1 MKHLIIKTK
10 EEQNLKKLLTFITML
25 FMTIC
30 MGIPAHAEETTPRRL
45 DVQLVQV
52 SLRDS
57 GNQVHQNNLYDGS
70 SFFLNLTWNSTET
83 VHTGDFFDIL
93 VPESIDM
100 SSDKLDRTFP
110 IIDSATGD
118 NIGEGTLHPNGTEG
132 GKISVVF
139 NEQANNRSNLSGNVY
154 LWVSFNKNHIELNK
168 KNVFTFTIKGNGIYN
183 GYQMS
188 AETTI
193 TRPSTDGEVIAKW
206 GQELPDEPNT
216 VKWIIRV
223 NKSGMDLHHVVL
235 SDSLVTDNGW
245 FLHPID
251 ISKERFKLQK
261 VTYTEN
267 AGISN
272 WGEVIDVTDKIQ
284 FAPDYKSWTLDLGDI
299 GTQGYMLFMKTAMTS
314 GTLQKNKIAI
324 SSDEVTKDVTAQY
337 KLADVGGDT
346 GVTTKGKLKIVKQ
359 DSETG
364 AGLAGAKFE
373 IKDLD
378 DNTTQTLVTGADGT
392 AVTPNVVFEANY
404 EVKEIEAPFG
414 YKLNNTVYT
423 IQTSVSK
430 DNIVTVKDEP
440 ITRDIKVS
448 KTWVGN
454 TGTQAVMHLY
464 ADNVDT
470 GKSVTLDTSNN
481 WEYTFTDLHKY
492 NGNQEI
498 QYSIKEDE
506 MNFYMTS
513 ITGDMDNGFNVTNTW
528 NEQHELPGDAPTVE
542 IPEFKITT
550 FVNTNNEQI
559 AEFENGFTDKKNEI
573 TFNGTKYVF
582 KEKLPDQ
589 DGIRTYVYE
598 EFHSE
603 VPNDAPEVTLPE
615 LKVTRFVD
623 ENGNDIH
630 ELEENFIEKLDINGY
645 VFKETT
651 ETSDIRTH
659 IYTKVETEIP
669 NDAPTVEVPE
679 LKITRFIDTNGVE
692 LKSIVEGFVE
702 KDSNIVYENE
712 QYDYVNTTEE
722 NGIRTHVYK
731 KHINEEVPS
740 NSTTTPTD
748 NNTTIENK
756 VIVEHTA
763 PTGDNM
769 NNTLKLFALSVLG
782 LGFVL
787 VKRKGLRDE

>member
-1 MKHLIIKTK
+1 MKR
-10 EEQNLKKLLTFITML
+10 LLTLVTML
-25 FMTIC
+25 FMAIC
-30 MGIPAHAEETTPRRL
+30 MAIPSHAEETTPRRL

-83 VHTGDFFDIL
+83 VHTGDYFDIL

-110 IIDSATGD
+110 IIDSASGD
-118 NIGEGTLHPNGTEG
+118 VIGEGTLHPNGNEG

-139 NEQANNRSNLSGNVY
+139 NEQANNRNNLSGNVY
-154 LWVSFNKNHIELNK
+154 LWVPFNKNHIELNK
-168 KNVFTFTIKGNGIYN
+168 KNTFTFTIKGNGIYN

-206 GQELPDEPNT
+206 GQGLPDEPNT

-245 FLHPID
+245 FLHPVD

-346 GVTTKGKLKIVKQ
+346 GVTTKGKLQVVKQ
-359 DSETG
+359 DAETG

-404 EVKEIEAPFG
+404 EVREIEAPFG

-423 IQTSVSK
+423 IQTSVSQE
-430 DNIVTVKDEP
+430 NVVTVKDEP
-440 ITRDIKVS
+440 ITRDVKVS

-464 ADNVDT
+464 ADGVDT

-481 WEYTFTDLHKY
+481 WEYTFTGLRKY

-506 MNFYMTS
+506 MNFYMAS
-513 ITGDMDNGFNVTNTW
+513 VAGDMDNGFNITNTW

-559 AEFENGFTDKKNEI
+559 AEFENGFTDKKDEI

-630 ELEENFIEKLDINGY
+630 ELEENFVEKLDINGY

-659 IYTKVETEIP
+659 VYTKVETEIP
-669 NDAPTVEVPE
+669 NDSPTVEVPE

-692 LKSIVEGFVE
+692 LKNIVEGFVG
-702 KDSNIVYENE
+702 KDSNIIYENE

-722 NGIRTHVYK
+722 NGIRTHIYK
-731 KHINEEVPS
+731 KHVAEEVPS
-740 NSTTTPTD
+740 DNTTKPTD
-748 NNTTIENK
+748 NNTSTENK
-756 VIVEHTA
+756 VIIEHTA

-769 NNTLKLFALSVLG
+769 SNTLKLFALSVLG

-787 VKRKGLRDE
+787 TKRKGLRDE

>member
-1 MKHLIIKTK
+1 
-10 EEQNLKKLLTFITML
+10 
-25 FMTIC
+25 
-30 MGIPAHAEETTPRRL
+30 
-45 DVQLVQV
+45 
-52 SLRDS
+52 
-57 GNQVHQNNLYDGS
+57 
-70 SFFLNLTWNSTET
+70 
-83 VHTGDFFDIL
+83 
-93 VPESIDM
+93 M

-110 IIDSATGD
+110 IIDSDTGD
-118 NIGEGTLHPNGTEG
+118 VIGEGTLHPNGNEG

-139 NEQANNRSNLSGNVY
+139 NEQANNRSNLSGNIY
-154 LWVSFNKNHIELNK
+154 LWVPFNKDHIQLNQ
-168 KNVFTFTIKGNGIYN
+168 KNVITLTIKGNGVYD

-206 GQELPDEPNT
+206 GQGLPAEPNT

-223 NKSGMDLHHVVL
+223 NKSGMDLHNVVL

-245 FLHPID
+245 FLHPVN

-261 VTYTEN
+261 VTYNEN

-284 FAPDYKSWTLDLGDI
+284 FSSDYRSWTLPLGDI
-299 GTQGYMLFMKTAMTS
+299 GTQGYMLFVKTAMTS
-314 GTLQKNKIAI
+314 GTLQKNSVAI

-346 GVTTKGKLKIVKQ
+346 GVTTVGKLKVVKQ
-359 DSETG
+359 DAETG
-364 AGLAGAKFE
+364 VGLAGAKFE
-373 IKDLD
+373 VKDLD
-378 DNTTQTLVTGADGT
+378 DNTTQTLVTGEDGT

-404 EVKEIEAPFG
+404 EVREIEAPFG
-414 YKLNNTVYT
+414 YKVDNTVYT
-423 IQTSVSK
+423 IQTSVSEE
-430 DNIVTVKDEP
+430 NVVTVKDQP

-481 WEYTFTDLHKY
+481 WEYTFTNLRKY
-492 NGNQEI
+492 NGTQEI

-506 MNFYMTS
+506 MNFYMAS
-513 ITGDMDNGFNVTNTW
+513 VTGDMENGFNVTNTW
-528 NEQHELPGDAPTVE
+528 NEQHEIPGDAPTVE

-559 AEFENGFTDKKNEI
+559 ADFETGFTEKKDEI
-573 TFNGTKYVF
+573 TFNNVKYIF

-603 VPNDAPEVTLPE
+603 IPNDAPTVDVPE

-623 ENGNDIH
+623 EQGNDIH
-630 ELEENFIEKLDINGY
+630 ELEENFVEKKEISGY

-659 IYTKVETEIP
+659 VYTKIETEIP
-669 NDAPTVEVPE
+669 NNAPTVEVPE
-679 LKITRFIDTNGVE
+679 LKITRFIDTNGIE
-692 LKSIVEGFVE
+692 LKNIVEGFVE

-722 NGIRTHVYK
+722 DGIRTHIYK
-731 KHINEEVPS
+731 KHVNEEVPNS
-740 NSTTTPTD
+740 NTTTPTD
-748 NNTTIENK
+748 NTTTENK
-756 VIVEHTA
+756 VIIEYTA

-769 NNTLKLFALSVLG
+769 LTTLKYFAASLAG
-782 LGFVL
+782 LAFVIL
-787 VKRKGLRDE
+787 KKRGLRDE

>member
-1 MKHLIIKTK
+1 
-10 EEQNLKKLLTFITML
+10 ML
-25 FMTIC
+25 FMTVC
-30 MGIPAHAEETTPRRL
+30 LAIPSYAEETSPRRL

-57 GNQVHQNNLYDGS
+57 SNQVHQNNLYDGS

-83 VHTGDFFDIL
+83 VHTGDYFDIL

-154 LWVSFNKNHIELNK
+154 LWVPFNKNHIELNQ

-206 GQELPDEPNT
+206 GQGLPDEPNT

-245 FLHPID
+245 FLHPVD

-346 GVTTKGKLKIVKQ
+346 GVTTKGKLQIVKQ
-359 DSETG
+359 DAETG

-404 EVKEIEAPFG
+404 EVKETEAPFG

-440 ITRDIKVS
+440 ITRDVKVS

-481 WEYTFTDLHKY
+481 WEYTFTGLRKY

-513 ITGDMDNGFNVTNTW
+513 VTGDMDNGFNVTNTW

-559 AEFENGFTDKKNEI
+559 AEFENGFTEKKDEI
-573 TFNGTKYVF
+573 TFNGNKYVF

-589 DGIRTYVYE
+589 DGIRTYVYD

-623 ENGNDIH
+623 ENGTDIH
-630 ELEENFIEKLDINGY
+630 ELEENFVEKKEISGY

-659 IYTKVETEIP
+659 VYTKVETEIP
-669 NDAPTVEVPE
+669 NDSPTVEVPE

-692 LKSIVEGFVE
+692 LKNIVEGFVE
-702 KDSNIVYENE
+702 KDSNIIYENE

-731 KHINEEVPS
+731 KHVNEEVPS
-740 NSTTTPTD
+740 NNTTTPTD
-748 NNTTIENK
+748 NNTTTENK
-756 VIVEHTA
+756 VIEHTA
-763 PTGDNM
+763 PTGDGM
-769 NNTLKLFALSVLG
+769 NNMLKLFALSVLG

-787 VKRKGLRDE
+787 LKRKDLSNE

>member
-1 MKHLIIKTK
+1 M
-10 EEQNLKKLLTFITML
+10 
-25 FMTIC
+25 
-30 MGIPAHAEETTPRRL
+30 
-45 DVQLVQV
+45 
-52 SLRDS
+52 
-57 GNQVHQNNLYDGS
+57 
-70 SFFLNLTWNSTET
+70 TWNATET
-83 VHTGDFFDIL
+83 VHTGDYFDIL
-93 VPESIDM
+93 VPESVDM
-100 SSDKLDRTFP
+100 SSDKLAQTFP
-110 IIDSATGD
+110 IIDSDTGD
-118 NIGEGTLHPNGTEG
+118 VIGEGTLHPNGNEG

-139 NEQANNRSNLSGNVY
+139 NEQANNRSNLSGNIY
-154 LWVSFNKNHIELNK
+154 LWVPFNKDHIQLNQ
-168 KNVFTFTIKGNGIYN
+168 KNVITLTIKGNGVYD

-206 GQELPDEPNT
+206 GQGLPAEPNT

-223 NKSGMDLHHVVL
+223 NKNGMDLHNVVL

-245 FLHPID
+245 FLHPVD

-284 FAPDYKSWTLDLGDI
+284 FSSDYRSWTLPLGDI
-299 GTQGYMLFMKTAMTS
+299 GTQGYMLFVKTAMTS
-314 GTLQKNKIAI
+314 GTLQKNNVAI

-346 GVTTKGKLKIVKQ
+346 GVTTVGKLKVVKQ
-359 DSETG
+359 DAETG

-378 DNTTQTLVTGADGT
+378 DNTTQTLVTGEDGT

-404 EVKEIEAPFG
+404 EVREIEAPFG
-414 YKLNNTVYT
+414 YKVDNTVHT
-423 IQTSVSK
+423 IQTSVSTE
-430 DNIVTVKDEP
+430 NVVTVKDQP

-470 GKSVTLDTSNN
+470 GKSVTLNASNN
-481 WEYTFTDLHKY
+481 WEYTFTGLRKY
-492 NGNQEI
+492 NGTQEI

-513 ITGDMDNGFNVTNTW
+513 IAGDMENGFDVTNTW
-528 NEQHELPGDAPTVE
+528 NEQHEVPGDAPTVE

-550 FVNTNNEQI
+550 FVNTDNEPI
-559 AEFENGFTDKKNEI
+559 ADFETGFTEKKDEI
-573 TFNGTKYVF
+573 TFNGTKYIF
-582 KEKLPDQ
+582 KEKLPDL

-603 VPNDAPEVTLPE
+603 VPNDAPTVNIPE

-623 ENGNDIH
+623 EQGNDIH
-630 ELEENFIEKLDINGY
+630 ELEENFVEKKEISGY

-651 ETSDIRTH
+651 ETTDIRTH
-659 IYTKVETEIP
+659 VYTKIETEIP
-669 NDAPTVEVPE
+669 NDSPVVEVPE
-679 LKITRFIDTNGVE
+679 LKITRFVDTNGVE
-692 LKSIVEGFVE
+692 LKNIVEGFVE

-712 QYDYVNTTEE
+712 QYDYANTTEE

-731 KHINEEVPS
+731 KHVTEEVP
-740 NSTTTPTD
+740 NDNTTTPTD
-748 NNTTIENK
+748 SNTTTENK
-756 VIVEHTA
+756 VVSDHIV

-769 NNTLKLFALSVLG
+769 LTTLKYFAVSLVG
-782 LGFVL
+782 LAFVML
-787 VKRKGLRDE
+787 KKKGLENE

>member
-25 FMTIC
+25 FITVC
-30 MGIPAHAEETTPRRL
+30 MAIPTHAEENTPRRL

-83 VHTGDFFDIL
+83 VHTGDYFDIL

-154 LWVSFNKNHIELNK
+154 LWVPFNKNHIELNK

-206 GQELPDEPNT
+206 GQGLPDEPNT

-245 FLHPID
+245 FLHPVD

-284 FAPDYKSWTLDLGDI
+284 FSSDYKSWTLDLGDI

-346 GVTTKGKLKIVKQ
+346 GVTTKGKLQIVKQ

-404 EVKEIEAPFG
+404 EVREIEAPFG

-440 ITRDIKVS
+440 VTRDIKVN

-481 WEYTFTDLHKY
+481 WEYTFTGLRKY

-513 ITGDMDNGFNVTNTW
+513 VTGDMDNGFNVTNTW

-559 AEFENGFTDKKNEI
+559 AEFENGFTEKKDEI
-573 TFNGTKYVF
+573 TFNGNKYVF

-623 ENGNDIH
+623 EQGNDIH
-630 ELEENFIEKLDINGY
+630 ELEENFVEKLDINGY

-659 IYTKVETEIP
+659 VYTKIETEIP
-669 NDAPTVEVPE
+669 NDSPVVEVPE

-692 LKSIVEGFVE
+692 LKNISEGFVE
-702 KDSNIVYENE
+702 KDNNIVYENE

-731 KHINEEVPS
+731 KHVNEEVPS
-740 NSTTTPTD
+740 DNTITPTD
-748 NNTTIENK
+748 NNTTTENK

-769 NNTLKLFALSVLG
+769 NNTLKLFALSMLG
-782 LGFVL
+782 LGFAL
-787 VKRKGLRDE
+787 LKRKGLSNE

>member
-1 MKHLIIKTK
+1 
-10 EEQNLKKLLTFITML
+10 
-25 FMTIC
+25 
-30 MGIPAHAEETTPRRL
+30 
-45 DVQLVQV
+45 
-52 SLRDS
+52 
-57 GNQVHQNNLYDGS
+57 
-70 SFFLNLTWNSTET
+70 
-83 VHTGDFFDIL
+83 
-93 VPESIDM
+93 M

-110 IIDSATGD
+110 VIDTDTGD
-118 NIGEGTLHPNGTEG
+118 VIGTGTLHPNGTEG
-132 GKISVVF
+132 GKVSIVF

-154 LWVSFNKNHIELNK
+154 LWVPFNKNHITLNQ

-206 GQELPDEPNT
+206 GQGLPDEPNT
-216 VKWIIRV
+216 VKWVIRV

-245 FLHPID
+245 FLHPVD

-314 GTLQKNKIAI
+314 GTLQKNKIAL
-324 SSDEVTKDVTAQY
+324 SSDEVTKDVTVQY
-337 KLADVGGDT
+337 KLADVGSDT
-346 GVTTKGKLKIVKQ
+346 GVTTVGKLKIVKQ

-423 IQTSVSK
+423 IQTSVSQ

-440 ITRDIKVS
+440 ITRDVKVS

-481 WEYTFTDLHKY
+481 WEYTFTGLRKY

-528 NEQHELPGDAPTVE
+528 NEQHELPGDVPIVE

-559 AEFENGFTDKKNEI
+559 AEFENGFTDKKDEI

-582 KEKLPDQ
+582 KEKLPDK

-623 ENGNDIH
+623 ENGTDIH
-630 ELEENFIEKLDINGY
+630 DLEENFVEKLDINGY

-651 ETSDIRTH
+651 ETNDIRTH
-659 IYTKVETEIP
+659 VYTKVETEIP

-679 LKITRFIDTNGVE
+679 LKITRFIDTNRVE
-692 LKSIVEGFVE
+692 LKNIVEGFVE
-702 KDSNIVYENE
+702 QDSNIIYENE

-722 NGIRTHVYK
+722 NGIRTHIYK
-731 KHINEEVPS
+731 KHVNEEVP
-740 NSTTTPTD
+740 NNNTTTPTD
-748 NNTTIENK
+748 NNTTTENK

-763 PTGDNM
+763 PTGDSM
-769 NNTLKLFALSVLG
+769 GNTLKLFALSVLG

-787 VKRKGLRDE
+787 LKRKDLSNE

>member
-1 MKHLIIKTK
+1 M
-10 EEQNLKKLLTFITML
+10 KKLLTFITML
-25 FMTIC
+25 FMTVC
-30 MGIPAHAEETTPRRL
+30 MAIQSHAEETTPRRL

-83 VHTGDFFDIL
+83 VHTGDYFDIL

-110 IIDSATGD
+110 IIDSVVGD
-118 NIGEGTLHPNGTEG
+118 VIGEGTLQPNGTEG

-154 LWVSFNKNHIELNK
+154 LWVPFNKNHIELNK

-188 AETTI
+188 TETTI

-206 GQELPDEPNT
+206 GQGLPDEPNT

-245 FLHPID
+245 FLHPVD

-299 GTQGYMLFMKTAMTS
+299 GTQGYMLFMKTAITS

-404 EVKEIEAPFG
+404 EVREIEAPFG

-481 WEYTFTDLHKY
+481 WEYTFTGLRKY

-506 MNFYMTS
+506 INFYMAS

-559 AEFENGFTDKKNEI
+559 AEFENGFTEKKDEI

-582 KEKLPDQ
+582 KEKLPDL

-623 ENGNDIH
+623 EQGNDLH
-630 ELEENFIEKLDINGY
+630 ELEENFVEKLDINGY

-659 IYTKVETEIP
+659 VYTKVETEVP

-692 LKSIVEGFVE
+692 LKNIVEGFVE
-702 KDSNIVYENE
+702 KDTNIVYENE

-722 NGIRTHVYK
+722 SGIRTHVYK
-731 KHINEEVPS
+731 KHVTEEVPS
-740 NSTTTPTD
+740 NNSTTPTD
-748 NNTTIENK
+748 NNTTTENK

-769 NNTLKLFALSVLG
+769 NNVLKLFALSLIG
-782 LGFVL
+782 LGVVL
-787 VKRKGLRDE
+787 VCKKKVEE

>member
-1 MKHLIIKTK
+1 MR
-10 EEQNLKKLLTFITML
+10 KKIFSFIVML
-25 FMTIC
+25 FSIIYMV
-30 MGIPAHAEETTPRRL
+30 IPVRAEESSPRRL

-57 GNQVHQNNLYDGS
+57 GNTTHQSNLYDGS

-83 VHTGDFFDIL
+83 VHTGDYFDII
-93 VPESIDM
+93 VPNQIDM
-100 SSDKLDRTFP
+100 SSDKLEKTFP
-110 IIDSATGD
+110 VIDTVTGD
-118 NIGEGTLHPNGTEG
+118 VIGEGTLQPNGAEG
-132 GKISVVF
+132 GKINVVF
-139 NEQANNRSNLSGNVY
+139 NEKANNRSNLSGNIFM
-154 LWVSFNKNHIELNK
+154 WVPFNKNHIELNK
-168 KNVFTFTIKGNGIYN
+168 KNTITLTIRGNGVYN
-183 GYQMS
+183 GYQAS
-188 AETTI
+188 CETTI
-193 TRPSTDGEVIAKW
+193 TRPSTSGEVIAKW
-206 GQELPDEPNT
+206 GEGLPAEPNT

-245 FLHPID
+245 FLHPVD
-251 ISKERFKLQK
+251 VSKERFKLQK

-267 AGISN
+267 AGISH
-272 WGEVIDVTDKIQ
+272 WGEVVDVTDKIQ

-337 KLADVGGDT
+337 KLADVGGNT

-364 AGLAGAKFE
+364 TGLAGAKFE
-373 IKDLD
+373 IKNLD

-392 AVTPNVVFEANY
+392 TVTPNIVFEANY

-414 YKLNNTVYT
+414 YKVNNTVYT
-423 IQTSVSK
+423 IQTSVSTE
-430 DNIVTVKDEP
+430 NIVTVKDEP

-470 GKSVTLDTSNN
+470 GKSVTLDASNN
-481 WEYTFTDLHKY
+481 WEYTFTGLRKY
-492 NGNQEI
+492 NGSQEI

-506 MNFYMTS
+506 INFYMTS
-513 ITGDMDNGFNVTNTW
+513 IAGDMDNGFNVTNTW
-528 NEQHELPGDAPTVE
+528 NEQHEIPGDAPTVE

-559 AEFENGFTDKKNEI
+559 AEFENGFTDKKDKI

-582 KEKLPDQ
+582 KEQLPDNN
-589 DGIRTYVYE
+589 GIRTYVYE
-598 EFHSE
+598 EFKSE
-603 VPNDAPEVTLPE
+603 VPNEAPELTLPE

-623 ENGNDIH
+623 EQGNDIK
-630 ELEENFIEKLDINGY
+630 ELEENFVEKKEISGY
-645 VFKETT
+645 VYKETT

-659 IYTKVETEIP
+659 IYTKIETEIP
-669 NDAPTVEVPE
+669 NDAPIVEVPE
-679 LKITRFIDTNGVE
+679 LKVTRFIDTNGVE
-692 LKSIVEGFVE
+692 LKNIVEGFVE
-702 KDSNIVYENE
+702 KDNTIVYDRE
-712 QYDYVNTTEE
+712 QYDYVNTTEKD
-722 NGIRTHVYK
+722 GIRTHIYK
-731 KHINEEVPS
+731 KHIIEEVP
-740 NSTTTPTD
+740 NNNVTTPTD
-748 NNTTIENK
+748 NTTTTENK
-756 VIVEHTA
+756 VNVERTA

-769 NNTLKLFALSVLG
+769 SNILKLFVLSVLG
-782 LGFVL
+782 FGFAFIY
-787 VKRKGLRDE
+787 KKKGLE

>member
-1 MKHLIIKTK
+1 
-10 EEQNLKKLLTFITML
+10 
-25 FMTIC
+25 
-30 MGIPAHAEETTPRRL
+30 
-45 DVQLVQV
+45 
-52 SLRDS
+52 
-57 GNQVHQNNLYDGS
+57 
-70 SFFLNLTWNSTET
+70 
-83 VHTGDFFDIL
+83 
-93 VPESIDM
+93 
-100 SSDKLDRTFP
+100 
-110 IIDSATGD
+110 
-118 NIGEGTLHPNGTEG
+118 
-132 GKISVVF
+132 
-139 NEQANNRSNLSGNVY
+139 
-154 LWVSFNKNHIELNK
+154 
-168 KNVFTFTIKGNGIYN
+168 
-183 GYQMS
+183 
-188 AETTI
+188 
-193 TRPSTDGEVIAKW
+193 
-206 GQELPDEPNT
+206 
-216 VKWIIRV
+216 
-223 NKSGMDLHHVVL
+223 MDLHHVVL

-245 FLHPID
+245 FLHPVD
-251 ISKERFKLQK
+251 VSKERFKLQK

-346 GVTTKGKLKIVKQ
+346 GVTTKGKLQIVKQ

-440 ITRDIKVS
+440 ITRDVKVS

-470 GKSVTLDTSNN
+470 GKSVTLDASNN
-481 WEYTFTDLHKY
+481 WEYTFTGLRKY

-559 AEFENGFTDKKNEI
+559 AEFENGFTDKKDEI
-573 TFNGTKYVF
+573 TFNGNKYVF

-603 VPNDAPEVTLPE
+603 VPNDAPEITLPE

-623 ENGNDIH
+623 EQGNDLH
-630 ELEENFIEKLDINGY
+630 ELEENFVEKKEISGY

-659 IYTKVETEIP
+659 VYTKVETEVP

-702 KDSNIVYENE
+702 KDSNIVYETE

-722 NGIRTHVYK
+722 NGIRTHIYK
-731 KHINEEVPS
+731 KHVNEEVP
-740 NSTTTPTD
+740 NNNTTTPTD
-748 NNTTIENK
+748 SNTTTENK

-763 PTGDNM
+763 PTGDNI
-769 NNTLKLFALSVLG
+769 NNTLKLFVLSMLG

-787 VKRKGLRDE
+787 LKRKDLLNE

>member
-1 MKHLIIKTK
+1 M
-10 EEQNLKKLLTFITML
+10 KKLLTLLTML

-30 MGIPAHAEETTPRRL
+30 MGIPAYAEETSPRRL

-83 VHTGDFFDIL
+83 VHTGDYFDIL

-110 IIDSATGD
+110 IIDSVVGD
-118 NIGEGTLHPNGTEG
+118 VIGEGTLHPNGAEG

-154 LWVSFNKNHIELNK
+154 LWVPFNKNHIELNQ

-206 GQELPDEPNT
+206 GQGLPDEPNT

-235 SDSLVTDNGW
+235 SDNLVTDNGW
-245 FLHPID
+245 FLHPVD

-314 GTLQKNKIAI
+314 GTLQKNKITI

-346 GVTTKGKLKIVKQ
+346 GVTTNGKLQIVKQ

-373 IKDLD
+373 VKNVD

-392 AVTPNVVFEANY
+392 AITPNVVFEANY

-481 WEYTFTDLHKY
+481 WEYTFTGLRKY

-513 ITGDMDNGFNVTNTW
+513 VAGDMDNGFNVTNTW
-528 NEQHELPGDAPTVE
+528 NEQHELPGDAPTIE

-550 FVNTNNEQI
+550 FVNTDNEQI
-559 AEFENGFTDKKNEI
+559 AEFENGFTDKKDEI

-603 VPNDAPEVTLPE
+603 VPNDVPEVTLPE

-630 ELEENFIEKLDINGY
+630 DLEENFVEKKEISGY

-669 NDAPTVEVPE
+669 SDSPTVEIPE

-702 KDSNIVYENE
+702 KDSNIVYETE

-731 KHINEEVPS
+731 KHVAEEVPS
-740 NSTTTPTD
+740 DNITTPAD
-748 NNTTIENK
+748 NNTTTENK

-787 VKRKGLRDE
+787 TKRKDLRDE

>member
-1 MKHLIIKTK
+1 MRTFRKIF
-10 EEQNLKKLLTFITML
+10 NLVVML

-30 MGIPAHAEETTPRRL
+30 MAIPSHAEENTPRRL

-70 SFFLNLTWNSTET
+70 SFFLNMTWNATET
-83 VHTGDFFDIL
+83 IHTGDFFDIL

-100 SSDKLDRTFP
+100 SSDKLAQTFP
-110 IIDSATGD
+110 VIDTD
-118 NIGEGTLHPNGTEG
+118 TQDVIGTGTLHPNGTEG
-132 GKISVVF
+132 GKVSIVF

-154 LWVSFNKNHIELNK
+154 LWVPFNKNHIELNK

-206 GQELPDEPNT
+206 GQGLPDEPNT

-346 GVTTKGKLKIVKQ
+346 GVATKGKLKIVKQ

-559 AEFENGFTDKKNEI
+559 ADFENGFTDKKDEI
-573 TFNGTKYVF
+573 TFNNVKYVF
-582 KEKLPDQ
+582 KEKLPDEN
-589 DGIRTYVYE
+589 GIRTYVYE

-603 VPNDAPEVTLPE
+603 VPNDAPEVALPE

-623 ENGNDIH
+623 ENGNDIK
-630 ELEENFIEKLDINGY
+630 ELEENFVEKKEISGY

-659 IYTKVETEIP
+659 VYTKVETEIP
-669 NDAPTVEVPE
+669 NDSPTVEIPE
-679 LKITRFIDTNGVE
+679 LKITRFVDTNGVE
-692 LKSIVEGFVE
+692 LKNIVEGFVE

-722 NGIRTHVYK
+722 NGIRTHIYK
-731 KHINEEVPS
+731 KHVTEEVPS

-748 NNTTIENK
+748 NTTTENK
-756 VIVEHTA
+756 AIVEHTA

-769 NNTLKLFALSVLG
+769 NNVLKLFALSVLG
-782 LGFVL
+782 LGFAL
-787 VKRKGLRDE
+787 TKRKDLRDE

>member
-1 MKHLIIKTK
+1 M
-10 EEQNLKKLLTFITML
+10 
-25 FMTIC
+25 
-30 MGIPAHAEETTPRRL
+30 
-45 DVQLVQV
+45 
-52 SLRDS
+52 
-57 GNQVHQNNLYDGS
+57 
-70 SFFLNLTWNSTET
+70 TWNATET
-83 VHTGDFFDIL
+83 VHTGDYFDIL
-93 VPESIDM
+93 VPESVDM

-110 IIDSATGD
+110 IIDSDTGD
-118 NIGEGTLHPNGTEG
+118 VIGEGTLHPNGNEG

-139 NEQANNRSNLSGNVY
+139 NEQANNRSNLSGNIY
-154 LWVSFNKNHIELNK
+154 LWVPFNKDHIVLNQ
-168 KNVFTFTIKGNGIYN
+168 KNVITLTIKGNGVYD

-206 GQELPDEPNT
+206 GQGLPAEPNT

-223 NKSGMDLHHVVL
+223 NKSGMDLHNVVL

-245 FLHPID
+245 FLHPVD

-272 WGEVIDVTDKIQ
+272 WGEVVDVTDKIQ
-284 FAPDYKSWTLDLGDI
+284 FSSDYKSWTLPLGDI
-299 GTQGYMLFMKTAMTS
+299 GTQGYMLFVKTAMTS
-314 GTLQKNKIAI
+314 GTLQKNNVAI

-346 GVTTKGKLKIVKQ
+346 GVTTVGKLKVVKQ
-359 DSETG
+359 DAETG

-378 DNTTQTLVTGADGT
+378 DNTTQTLVTGEDGT

-404 EVKEIEAPFG
+404 EVREIEAPFG
-414 YKLNNTVYT
+414 YKVDNTVHT
-423 IQTSVSK
+423 IQTSVSTE
-430 DNIVTVKDEP
+430 NVVTVKDQP

-481 WEYTFTDLHKY
+481 WEYTFTNLRKY
-492 NGNQEI
+492 NGTQEI

-506 MNFYMTS
+506 MNFYMAS
-513 ITGDMDNGFNVTNTW
+513 VTGDMENGFNVTNTW
-528 NEQHELPGDAPTVE
+528 NEQHEIPGDAPTVE

-550 FVNTNNEQI
+550 FVNTDNEPI
-559 AEFENGFTDKKNEI
+559 ADFENGFTDKKDEI
-573 TFNGTKYVF
+573 TFNNVKYVF
-582 KEKLPDQ
+582 KEKLPDL

-598 EFHSE
+598 KFESE
-603 VPNDAPEVTLPE
+603 VPNDAPTVELPE
-615 LKVTRFVD
+615 LKVTRFID
-623 ENGNDIH
+623 EQGNDIK
-630 ELEENFIEKLDINGY
+630 ELEENFVEKKEISGY

-651 ETSDIRTH
+651 ETTDIRTH
-659 IYTKVETEIP
+659 VYTKVETEIP
-669 NDAPTVEVPE
+669 NDTPTVEVPE

-692 LKSIVEGFVE
+692 LKNIVEGFVE

-712 QYDYVNTTEE
+712 QYDYVETIEAD
-722 NGIRTHVYK
+722 GIRTHIYK
-731 KHINEEVPS
+731 KHMTEEVPNGNPS
-740 NSTTTPTD
+740 NPVDSTTTE
-748 NNTTIENK
+748 NN

-769 NNTLKLFALSVLG
+769 NNVLKLFALSLIG
-782 LGFVL
+782 LGVVL
-787 VKRKGLRDE
+787 VCKKKVEE

>member
-1 MKHLIIKTK
+1 MKTFRKIF
-10 EEQNLKKLLTFITML
+10 NLVVML
-25 FMTIC
+25 FMTVC
-30 MGIPAHAEETTPRRL
+30 MAIPSHAEENTPRRL

-83 VHTGDFFDIL
+83 VHTGDYFDIL

-154 LWVSFNKNHIELNK
+154 LWVPFNKNHIELNK

-193 TRPSTDGEVIAKW
+193 TRPSTEGEVIAKW
-206 GQELPDEPNT
+206 GQGLPDEPNI

-245 FLHPID
+245 FLHPVD

-346 GVTTKGKLKIVKQ
+346 GVTTKGKLQIVKQ

-364 AGLAGAKFE
+364 AGLAGAKFK

-404 EVKEIEAPFG
+404 EVREIEAPFG

-440 ITRDIKVS
+440 ITRDVKVS

-481 WEYTFTDLHKY
+481 WEYTFTNLRKY
-492 NGNQEI
+492 NGTQEI

-513 ITGDMDNGFNVTNTW
+513 VTGDMDNGFNVTNTW

-559 AEFENGFTDKKNEI
+559 AEFENGFTDKKDEI

-623 ENGNDIH
+623 EQGNDLH
-630 ELEENFIEKLDINGY
+630 ELEENFVEKLDINGY

-659 IYTKVETEIP
+659 VYTKVETEIP
-669 NDAPTVEVPE
+669 NDSPTVEVPE
-679 LKITRFIDTNGVE
+679 LKVTRFIDTNGIE
-692 LKSIVEGFVE
+692 LKNIVEGFVE
-702 KDSNIVYENE
+702 KDSNIIYENE

-722 NGIRTHVYK
+722 NGIRTHIYK
-731 KHINEEVPS
+731 KHVAEEVPS
-740 NSTTTPTD
+740 DNTTIPTD
-748 NNTTIENK
+748 NNTTTENK

-763 PTGDNM
+763 PTGDGM
-769 NNTLKLFALSVLG
+769 MNTLKLFALSVLG

-787 VKRKGLRDE
+787 TKRKDLRDE

>member
-1 MKHLIIKTK
+1 M
-10 EEQNLKKLLTFITML
+10 KKLLTFITML
-25 FMTIC
+25 FITVC
-30 MGIPAHAEETTPRRL
+30 MAIPSYAEETSPRRL

-83 VHTGDFFDIL
+83 VHTGDYFDIL

-110 IIDSATGD
+110 IIDSVVGD
-118 NIGEGTLHPNGTEG
+118 VIGEGTLHPNGTEG

-154 LWVSFNKNHIELNK
+154 LWVPFNKNHITLNQ

-206 GQELPDEPNT
+206 GQGLPDEPNT
-216 VKWIIRV
+216 VKWIIRI

-245 FLHPID
+245 FLHPVD

-404 EVKEIEAPFG
+404 EVREIEAPFG

-454 TGTQAVMHLY
+454 TGAQAVMHLY

-481 WEYTFTDLHKY
+481 WEYTFTGLRKY

-513 ITGDMDNGFNVTNTW
+513 VTGDMDNGFNVTNTW

-559 AEFENGFTDKKNEI
+559 AEFENGFTDKKDEI
-573 TFNGTKYVF
+573 TFNNVKYVF

-603 VPNDAPEVTLPE
+603 VPSDAPELTLPE

-623 ENGNDIH
+623 ENGTDIH
-630 ELEENFIEKLDINGY
+630 ELEENFVEKLDINGY

-651 ETSDIRTH
+651 ETADIRTH
-659 IYTKVETEIP
+659 VYTKVETEIP
-669 NDAPTVEVPE
+669 NDSPVVEVPE
-679 LKITRFIDTNGVE
+679 LKITRFVDTNGVE
-692 LKSIVEGFVE
+692 LKNIVEGFVE
-702 KDSNIVYENE
+702 KDSNIIYENE
-712 QYDYVNTTEE
+712 QYDYVSTTEE

-731 KHINEEVPS
+731 KHVNEEVP
-740 NSTTTPTD
+740 NNNTTTPTD
-748 NNTTIENK
+748 NNTATENK

-763 PTGDNM
+763 PTSDNM
-769 NNTLKLFALSVLG
+769 NNTLKLFALSMLG

-787 VKRKGLRDE
+787 FKRKGLKDE

>member
-1 MKHLIIKTK
+1 
-10 EEQNLKKLLTFITML
+10 
-25 FMTIC
+25 MTVC
-30 MGIPAHAEETTPRRL
+30 MAIPACAEENTPRRL

-70 SFFLNLTWNSTET
+70 SFFLNMTWNATET

-100 SSDKLDRTFP
+100 SSDKLAQTFP
-110 IIDSATGD
+110 VIDTDTQDVIGTG
-118 NIGEGTLHPNGTEG
+118 ILHPNGTEG
-132 GKISVVF
+132 GKVSIVF
-139 NEQANNRSNLSGNVY
+139 NEQANNRSNLSGNIY
-154 LWVSFNKNHIELNK
+154 MWVPFNKNHITLNQ
-168 KNVFTFTIKGNGIYN
+168 KNTFTFTIKGNGIYD
-183 GYQMS
+183 GYQAS
-188 AETTI
+188 CDTTI

-206 GQELPDEPNT
+206 GQGLPDEPNT

-245 FLHPID
+245 FLHPVD

-346 GVTTKGKLKIVKQ
+346 GVTTKGKLQIVKQ

-404 EVKEIEAPFG
+404 EVREIEAPFG
-414 YKLNNTVYT
+414 YKVNNTVYT

-440 ITRDIKVS
+440 ITRDVKVS

-481 WEYTFTDLHKY
+481 WEYTFTGLRKY

-513 ITGDMDNGFNVTNTW
+513 VTGDMDNGFNVTNTW
-528 NEQHELPGDAPTVE
+528 NEQHEIPGDAPTVE

-559 AEFENGFTDKKNEI
+559 AEFENGFTDKKDEI

-603 VPNDAPEVTLPE
+603 VPNDVPEVTLPE

-623 ENGNDIH
+623 EQGNDIK
-630 ELEENFIEKLDINGY
+630 EIEENFVEKKEISGY
-645 VFKETT
+645 VYKETT

-659 IYTKVETEIP
+659 VYTKVETEVP
-669 NDAPTVEVPE
+669 NDAPTVEVPD
-679 LKITRFIDTNGVE
+679 LKITRFVDTNGVE
-692 LKSIVEGFVE
+692 LKNIVEGFVE

-731 KHINEEVPS
+731 KHINEEVP
-740 NSTTTPTD
+740 NNNTTTPAD
-748 NNTTIENK
+748 NNTTTENK

-769 NNTLKLFALSVLG
+769 NNTLKLFALSMLG

-787 VKRKGLRDE
+787 LKRKDLSNE

>member
-1 MKHLIIKTK
+1 MA
-10 EEQNLKKLLTFITML
+10 
-25 FMTIC
+25 
-30 MGIPAHAEETTPRRL
+30 IPSHAEETSPRRL

-70 SFFLNLTWNSTET
+70 SFFLNMTWNATET
-83 VHTGDFFDIL
+83 VHTGDYFDIL

-154 LWVSFNKNHIELNK
+154 LWVPFNKNHIELNK
-168 KNVFTFTIKGNGIYN
+168 KNTFTFTIKGNGIYN

-206 GQELPDEPNT
+206 GQGLPDEPNT

-245 FLHPID
+245 FLHPVD

-346 GVTTKGKLKIVKQ
+346 GVTTKGKLQIVKQ

-404 EVKEIEAPFG
+404 EVKEIEAPLG
-414 YKLNNTVYT
+414 YKLNSTVYT

-440 ITRDIKVS
+440 ITRDVKVS

-470 GKSVTLDTSNN
+470 GKSVTLDNSNN
-481 WEYTFTDLHKY
+481 WEYTFTGLRKY

-513 ITGDMDNGFNVTNTW
+513 VTGNMDNGFNVTNTW

-559 AEFENGFTDKKNEI
+559 AEFENGFTDKKDEI

-603 VPNDAPEVTLPE
+603 VPNDSPTVEVPE

-623 ENGNDIH
+623 EQGNDLH
-630 ELEENFIEKLDINGY
+630 ELEENFVEKLDISGY

-659 IYTKVETEIP
+659 VYTKVETEIP
-669 NDAPTVEVPE
+669 SDSPTVEVPE

-692 LKSIVEGFVE
+692 LKNIVEGFVE

-722 NGIRTHVYK
+722 NSIRTHVYK
-731 KHINEEVPS
+731 KHVNDEVP
-740 NSTTTPTD
+740 NNNATTPTD
-748 NNTTIENK
+748 NNTTTENK

-769 NNTLKLFALSVLG
+769 SSTLKLFALSVLG

-787 VKRKGLRDE
+787 LYRKKVTE

>member
-1 MKHLIIKTK
+1 M
-10 EEQNLKKLLTFITML
+10 
-25 FMTIC
+25 
-30 MGIPAHAEETTPRRL
+30 
-45 DVQLVQV
+45 
-52 SLRDS
+52 
-57 GNQVHQNNLYDGS
+57 
-70 SFFLNLTWNSTET
+70 TWNATET
-83 VHTGDFFDIL
+83 VHTGDYFDIL
-93 VPESIDM
+93 VPESVDM

-110 IIDSATGD
+110 IIDSDTGD
-118 NIGEGTLHPNGTEG
+118 VIGEGTLHPNGNEG

-139 NEQANNRSNLSGNVY
+139 NEQANNRSDLSGNIY
-154 LWVSFNKNHIELNK
+154 LWVPFNKDHIQLNQ
-168 KNVFTFTIKGNGIYN
+168 KNVITLTIKGNGIYD

-206 GQELPDEPNT
+206 GQGLPDEPNT
-216 VKWIIRV
+216 VKWITRV
-223 NKSGMDLHHVVL
+223 NKSGMDLHNVVL

-284 FAPDYKSWTLDLGDI
+284 FAPDYKSWTLPLGDI
-299 GTQGYMLFMKTAMTS
+299 GTQGYMLFIKTAMTS
-314 GTLQKNKIAI
+314 GTLQKNNVAI

-346 GVTTKGKLKIVKQ
+346 SVTTVGKLKIVKQ
-359 DSETG
+359 DAETG
-364 AGLAGAKFE
+364 VGLAGAKFE
-373 IKDLD
+373 VKDLD
-378 DNTTQTLVTGADGT
+378 DNTTQTLVTGEDGT

-404 EVKEIEAPFG
+404 EVREIEAPFG
-414 YKLNNTVYT
+414 YKVDNTVHT
-423 IQTSVSK
+423 IQTSVSTE
-430 DNIVTVKDEP
+430 NVVTVKDQP

-464 ADNVDT
+464 ADGVDT
-470 GKSVTLDTSNN
+470 RKSVTLDASNN
-481 WEYTFTDLHKY
+481 WEYTFTGLRKY
-492 NGNQEI
+492 NGTQEI

-506 MNFYMTS
+506 MNFYMAS
-513 ITGDMDNGFNVTNTW
+513 VTGDMENGFNVTNTW
-528 NEQHELPGDAPTVE
+528 NEQHEIPCDAPTVE

-550 FVNTNNEQI
+550 FVNTDNEPI
-559 AEFENGFTDKKNEI
+559 ADFETGFTEKKDEI

-582 KEKLPDQ
+582 KEKLPDL

-603 VPNDAPEVTLPE
+603 VPNDAPTVELPE

-623 ENGNDIH
+623 EQGNDLH
-630 ELEENFIEKLDINGY
+630 ELEENFVEKKEISGY

-651 ETSDIRTH
+651 ETTDIRTH
-659 IYTKVETEIP
+659 VYTKIETEIP
-669 NDAPTVEVPE
+669 NDAPTIEVPE
-679 LKITRFIDTNGVE
+679 LKITRFININGNDIHE
-692 LKSIVEGFVE
+692 LVKDFTDKLDINGYDFVE
-702 KDSNIVYENE
+702 TKETSD
-712 QYDYVNTTEE
+712 
-722 NGIRTHVYK
+722 IRTHVYK
-731 KHINEEVPS
+731 KHVTEEVPNNNPS
-740 NSTTTPTD
+740 NPVENAIT
-748 NNTTIENK
+748 ENK

-769 NNTLKLFALSVLG
+769 NNMLKLFALSLIG
-782 LGFVL
+782 LGVVL
-787 VKRKGLRDE
+787 VCKKKVEE

>member
-1 MKHLIIKTK
+1 M
-10 EEQNLKKLLTFITML
+10 
-25 FMTIC
+25 
-30 MGIPAHAEETTPRRL
+30 
-45 DVQLVQV
+45 
-52 SLRDS
+52 
-57 GNQVHQNNLYDGS
+57 
-70 SFFLNLTWNSTET
+70 TWNATET
-83 VHTGDFFDIL
+83 VHTGDYFDVI
-93 VPESIDM
+93 VPEQVDM

-110 IIDSATGD
+110 IIDSDTGD
-118 NIGEGTLHPNGTEG
+118 VIGEGTLHPNGNEG

-139 NEQANNRSNLSGNVY
+139 NEQANNRSNLNGNIY
-154 LWVSFNKNHIELNK
+154 LWVPFNKDHIQLNQ
-168 KNVFTFTIKGNGIYN
+168 KNVITLTIKGNGVYD

-206 GQELPDEPNT
+206 GQGLPDEPNT

-223 NKSGMDLHHVVL
+223 NKSGMDLHNVVL

-245 FLHPID
+245 FLHPVD

-272 WGEVIDVTDKIQ
+272 WGEVVDVTDKIQ
-284 FAPDYKSWTLDLGDI
+284 FSSDYRSWTLPLGDI
-299 GTQGYMLFMKTAMTS
+299 GTQGYMLFVKTAMTS
-314 GTLQKNKIAI
+314 GTLQKNNVAI

-346 GVTTKGKLKIVKQ
+346 GVTTVGKLKVVKQ
-359 DSETG
+359 DAETG
-364 AGLAGAKFE
+364 VGLAGAKFE
-373 IKDLD
+373 VKDLD
-378 DNTTQTLVTGADGT
+378 DNTTQTLVTGEDGT

-404 EVKEIEAPFG
+404 EVREIEAPFG
-414 YKLNNTVYT
+414 YKVDNTVHT
-423 IQTSVSK
+423 IQTSVSTE
-430 DNIVTVKDEP
+430 NVVTVKDQP
-440 ITRDIKVS
+440 ITRDIKVN

-464 ADNVDT
+464 ADGVDT
-470 GKSVTLDTSNN
+470 NQSVTLDTSNN
-481 WEYTFTDLHKY
+481 WEYTFTGLRKY
-492 NGNQEI
+492 NGTQEI

-506 MNFYMTS
+506 MNFYMAS
-513 ITGDMDNGFNVTNTW
+513 VTGDMENGFNVTNTW
-528 NEQHELPGDAPTVE
+528 NEQHEIPGDAPTVE

-559 AEFENGFTDKKNEI
+559 ADFETGFTEKKDEI
-573 TFNGTKYVF
+573 TFNNVKYIF

-603 VPNDAPEVTLPE
+603 IPNDAPTVDVPE

-623 ENGNDIH
+623 EQGSDIH
-630 ELEENFIEKLDINGY
+630 ELEENFVEKKEISGY

-651 ETSDIRTH
+651 ETTDIRTH
-659 IYTKVETEIP
+659 VYTKVETEVP
-669 NDAPTVEVPE
+669 NDSPVVEVPE

-692 LKSIVEGFVE
+692 LKNIVEGFVE
-702 KDSNIVYENE
+702 KDDNIIYEHE
-712 QYDYVNTTEE
+712 QYDYVETTEAD
-722 NGIRTHVYK
+722 GIRTHIYK
-731 KHINEEVPS
+731 KHVTEEAPNNNPS
-740 NSTTTPTD
+740 NPVENATT
-748 NNTTIENK
+748 ENK
-756 VIVEHTA
+756 VGSDHIV

-769 NNTLKLFALSVLG
+769 NNTLKLFALSMLG
-782 LGFVL
+782 LGFTL
-787 VKRKGLRDE
+787 LYKKKTTE

>member
-1 MKHLIIKTK
+1 M
-10 EEQNLKKLLTFITML
+10 KKLLTFLTML

-30 MGIPAHAEETTPRRL
+30 LATPLHAEEATPRRL

-83 VHTGDFFDIL
+83 VHTGDYFDIL
-93 VPESIDM
+93 VPESIDI

-154 LWVSFNKNHIELNK
+154 LWVPFNKNHIELNK

-206 GQELPDEPNT
+206 GQGLPDEPNT

-245 FLHPID
+245 FLHPVD

-284 FAPDYKSWTLDLGDI
+284 FSPDYKSWTLDLGDI

-346 GVTTKGKLKIVKQ
+346 GVTTKGKLQIVKQ

-364 AGLAGAKFE
+364 AGLAGAEFE

-378 DNTTQTLVTGADGT
+378 DNSTQTLVTGADGT

-470 GKSVTLDTSNN
+470 GKSVALDTSNN
-481 WEYTFTDLHKY
+481 WEYTFTGLRKY

-559 AEFENGFTDKKNEI
+559 AEFENGFTDKKDEI
-573 TFNGTKYVF
+573 TFNGTKYIF
-582 KEKLPDQ
+582 KEKLPDR

-603 VPNDAPEVTLPE
+603 VPNDAPEVTIPE

-623 ENGNDIH
+623 ENGTDIH
-630 ELEENFIEKLDINGY
+630 ELEENFVEKLDINGY

-659 IYTKVETEIP
+659 VYSKVETEIP

-692 LKSIVEGFVE
+692 LKNIVEGFVE
-702 KDSNIVYENE
+702 KDTNIVYENE

-731 KHINEEVPS
+731 KHVNEEVPS
-740 NSTTTPTD
+740 DNTTTPAE
-748 NNTTIENK
+748 NNTSTENK

-763 PTGDNM
+763 PTGDSM

-782 LGFVL
+782 LGLVL
-787 VKRKGLRDE
+787 LKRKDLSNE

>member
-1 MKHLIIKTK
+1 MRTFRKIF
-10 EEQNLKKLLTFITML
+10 NLVVML
-25 FMTIC
+25 FMTVC
-30 MGIPAHAEETTPRRL
+30 LAIPSHAEETTPRRL

-57 GNQVHQNNLYDGS
+57 GNQVHQNNLFDGS

-83 VHTGDFFDIL
+83 VHTGDFFDII

-154 LWVSFNKNHIELNK
+154 LWVPFNKNHITLNQ

-206 GQELPDEPNT
+206 GQGLPEEPNT

-245 FLHPID
+245 FLHPVD

-324 SSDEVTKDVTAQY
+324 SSDEVTKDVTVQY

-346 GVTTKGKLKIVKQ
+346 GVTTKGKLQIVKQ

-378 DNTTQTLVTGADGT
+378 DDSTQTLVTGEDGT

-404 EVKEIEAPFG
+404 EVREIEAPFG

-481 WEYTFTDLHKY
+481 WEYTFTGLRKY

-559 AEFENGFTDKKNEI
+559 AEFENGFTEKKDEI
-573 TFNGTKYVF
+573 IFNGTKYVF

-623 ENGNDIH
+623 EQGNDLH
-630 ELEENFIEKLDINGY
+630 ELEENFVEKLDINGY
-645 VFKETT
+645 MFKETT
-651 ETSDIRTH
+651 ETSDVRTH
-659 IYTKVETEIP
+659 VYTKVETEIP
-669 NDAPTVEVPE
+669 NDSPTVEIPE

-692 LKSIVEGFVE
+692 LKNIVEGFVE
-702 KDSNIVYENE
+702 KDSNIIYENE

-722 NGIRTHVYK
+722 NGIRTHIYK
-731 KHINEEVPS
+731 KHVAEEVPS
-740 NSTTTPTD
+740 DNITTPAD
-748 NNTTIENK
+748 NNTTTENK

-787 VKRKGLRDE
+787 LYRKKVAG

>member
-1 MKHLIIKTK
+1 M
-10 EEQNLKKLLTFITML
+10 KKLLTFITML

-30 MGIPAHAEETTPRRL
+30 MGIPAYAEETSPRRL

-83 VHTGDFFDIL
+83 VHTGDYFDIL

-154 LWVSFNKNHIELNK
+154 LWVPFNKNHIELNK

-206 GQELPDEPNT
+206 GQGLPDEPNT

-245 FLHPID
+245 FLHPVD
-251 ISKERFKLQK
+251 TSKERFKLQK

-284 FAPDYKSWTLDLGDI
+284 FSSDYKSWTLPLGDI

-346 GVTTKGKLKIVKQ
+346 GVTTVGKLKVVKQ
-359 DSETG
+359 DAETG

-481 WEYTFTDLHKY
+481 WEHTFTGLRKY

-559 AEFENGFTDKKNEI
+559 AEFENGFTEKKDEI

-623 ENGNDIH
+623 ENGTDIH
-630 ELEENFIEKLDINGY
+630 ELEENFVEKQEISGY

-659 IYTKVETEIP
+659 VYSKIETEIP
-669 NDAPTVEVPE
+669 NDSPVVEVPE

-731 KHINEEVPS
+731 KHVAEEVPS
-740 NSTTTPTD
+740 DNITKPTE
-748 NNTTIENK
+748 NNTSTENNVIES
-756 VIVEHTA
+756 TA
-763 PTGDNM
+763 PTGDGM
-769 NNTLKLFALSVLG
+769 MNTLKLFALSMLG

-787 VKRKGLRDE
+787 LKRKELNNE

>member
-1 MKHLIIKTK
+1 MR
-10 EEQNLKKLLTFITML
+10 KLLTFITML

-30 MGIPAHAEETTPRRL
+30 MATPSHAEENTPRRL

-83 VHTGDFFDIL
+83 VHTGDYFDIL

-154 LWVSFNKNHIELNK
+154 LWVPFNKNHITLNQ

-206 GQELPDEPNT
+206 GQGLPDEPNT

-245 FLHPID
+245 FLHPVD

-284 FAPDYKSWTLDLGDI
+284 FSPDYKSWTLDLGDI

-346 GVTTKGKLKIVKQ
+346 GVTTKGKLQIVKQ

-481 WEYTFTDLHKY
+481 WEYTFTGLRKY

-513 ITGDMDNGFNVTNTW
+513 VTGDMDNGFNVTNTW

-550 FVNTNNEQI
+550 FVNTNNEPI
-559 AEFENGFTDKKNEI
+559 AEFENGFIDKKDEI
-573 TFNGTKYVF
+573 TFNGNKYVF

-623 ENGNDIH
+623 ENGTDIH
-630 ELEENFIEKLDINGY
+630 ELEENFVEKLDINGY

-659 IYTKVETEIP
+659 VYTKVETEIP

-692 LKSIVEGFVE
+692 LKNIVEGFVE
-702 KDSNIVYENE
+702 KDSNIIYENE

-722 NGIRTHVYK
+722 NGIRTHIYK
-731 KHINEEVPS
+731 KHISEEVP
-740 NSTTTPTD
+740 NNNTTTPTD
-748 NNTTIENK
+748 NNTTTENK

-763 PTGDNM
+763 PTGDGM
-769 NNTLKLFALSVLG
+769 MNTLKLFALSVLG
-782 LGFVL
+782 LGLVL
-787 VKRKGLRDE
+787 LKRKDLSNE

>member
-1 MKHLIIKTK
+1 M
-10 EEQNLKKLLTFITML
+10 
-25 FMTIC
+25 
-30 MGIPAHAEETTPRRL
+30 
-45 DVQLVQV
+45 
-52 SLRDS
+52 
-57 GNQVHQNNLYDGS
+57 
-70 SFFLNLTWNSTET
+70 TWNATET
-83 VHTGDFFDIL
+83 VHTGDYFDIL
-93 VPESIDM
+93 VPESVDM

-110 IIDSATGD
+110 IIDSDTGD
-118 NIGEGTLHPNGTEG
+118 VIGEGTLHPNGNEG

-139 NEQANNRSNLSGNVY
+139 NEQANNRSNLSGNIY
-154 LWVSFNKNHIELNK
+154 LWVPFNKDHIQLNQ
-168 KNVFTFTIKGNGIYN
+168 KNVITLTIKGNGVYD

-206 GQELPDEPNT
+206 GQGLPAEPNT

-223 NKSGMDLHHVVL
+223 NKSGMDLHNVVL

-245 FLHPID
+245 FLHPVD

-272 WGEVIDVTDKIQ
+272 WGEVVDVTDKIQ
-284 FAPDYKSWTLDLGDI
+284 FSSDYRSWTLPLGDI
-299 GTQGYMLFMKTAMTS
+299 GTQGYMLFVKTAMTS
-314 GTLQKNKIAI
+314 GTLQKNNVAI
-324 SSDEVTKDVTAQY
+324 SSDEMTKDVTAQY

-346 GVTTKGKLKIVKQ
+346 GVTTVGKLKVVKQ
-359 DSETG
+359 DAETG
-364 AGLAGAKFE
+364 VGLAGAKFE
-373 IKDLD
+373 IKNLD
-378 DNTTQTLVTGADGT
+378 DNTTQTLVTGEDGT

-404 EVKEIEAPFG
+404 EVREIEAPFG
-414 YKLNNTVYT
+414 YKVDNTVHT
-423 IQTSVSK
+423 IQTSVSTE
-430 DNIVTVKDEP
+430 NVVTVKDQP

-448 KTWVGN
+448 KTWIGN

-481 WEYTFTDLHKY
+481 WEYTFTNLRKY
-492 NGNQEI
+492 NGTQEI

-506 MNFYMTS
+506 MNFYMAS
-513 ITGDMDNGFNVTNTW
+513 VTGDMENGFNVTNTW
-528 NEQHELPGDAPTVE
+528 NEQHEVPGDAPTVE

-559 AEFENGFTDKKNEI
+559 ADFETGFTEKKDEI
-573 TFNGTKYVF
+573 TFNNVKYIF

-603 VPNDAPEVTLPE
+603 IPNDAPTVDVPE

-623 ENGNDIH
+623 EQGSDIH
-630 ELEENFIEKLDINGY
+630 ELEENFVEKKEISGY

-659 IYTKVETEIP
+659 VYTKIETEVP
-669 NDAPTVEVPE
+669 NDSPTVEVPE
-679 LKITRFIDTNGVE
+679 LKITKFIDINGVE
-692 LKSIVEGFVE
+692 LKNIVEGFVE
-702 KDSNIVYENE
+702 KDTNIIYENE

-722 NGIRTHVYK
+722 DGIRTHVYK
-731 KHINEEVPS
+731 KHVTEEVP
-740 NSTTTPTD
+740 NDNTTTPTD
-748 NNTTIENK
+748 SNTTTENK
-756 VIVEHTA
+756 VVSDHIV
-763 PTGDNM
+763 PTGDNVLT
-769 NNTLKLFALSVLG
+769 TLKYFAVSLVG
-782 LGFVL
+782 LAFVML
-787 VKRKGLRDE
+787 KKKGLENE

>member
-1 MKHLIIKTK
+1 
-10 EEQNLKKLLTFITML
+10 
-25 FMTIC
+25 
-30 MGIPAHAEETTPRRL
+30 
-45 DVQLVQV
+45 
-52 SLRDS
+52 
-57 GNQVHQNNLYDGS
+57 
-70 SFFLNLTWNSTET
+70 
-83 VHTGDFFDIL
+83 
-93 VPESIDM
+93 M

-110 IIDSATGD
+110 IIDSDTGD
-118 NIGEGTLHPNGTEG
+118 VIGEGTLHPNGTEG

-139 NEQANNRSNLSGNVY
+139 NEQANNRSNLSGNIY
-154 LWVSFNKNHIELNK
+154 LWVPFNKDHIQLNQ
-168 KNVFTFTIKGNGIYN
+168 KNVITLTIKGNGVYD

-206 GQELPDEPNT
+206 GQGLPAEPNT

-223 NKSGMDLHHVVL
+223 NKSGMDLHNVVL

-245 FLHPID
+245 FLHPVD
-251 ISKERFKLQK
+251 VSKERFKLQK

-267 AGISN
+267 AGISS

-284 FAPDYKSWTLDLGDI
+284 FSSDYKSWTLPLGDI
-299 GTQGYMLFMKTAMTS
+299 GTQGYMLFVKTAMTS
-314 GTLQKNKIAI
+314 GTLQKNNVAI

-346 GVTTKGKLKIVKQ
+346 GVTTVGKLKIVKQ
-359 DSETG
+359 DAETG

-378 DNTTQTLVTGADGT
+378 DNTTQTLVTGEDGT

-404 EVKEIEAPFG
+404 EVREIEAPFG
-414 YKLNNTVYT
+414 YKVDNTVHT
-423 IQTSVSK
+423 IQTSVSTE
-430 DNIVTVKDEP
+430 NVITVKDQP

-464 ADNVDT
+464 ADNVDA
-470 GKSVTLDTSNN
+470 GKSVTLDASNN
-481 WEYTFTDLHKY
+481 WEYTFTGLRKY
-492 NGNQEI
+492 NGTQEI

-513 ITGDMDNGFNVTNTW
+513 IAGDMENGFNVTNTW
-528 NEQHELPGDAPTVE
+528 NEQHEVPGDAPTVE

-550 FVNTNNEQI
+550 FVNTDNEPI
-559 AEFENGFTDKKNEI
+559 ADFETGFTEKKDEI

-582 KEKLPDQ
+582 KEKLPDL

-603 VPNDAPEVTLPE
+603 VPNDAPTVDVPE

-623 ENGNDIH
+623 EQGNEIK
-630 ELEENFIEKLDINGY
+630 ELEENFVEKKEISGY
-645 VFKETT
+645 MFKETT
-651 ETSDIRTH
+651 ETTDIRTH
-659 IYTKVETEIP
+659 VYTKVETEVP

-679 LKITRFIDTNGVE
+679 LKITRFVDTNGVE
-692 LKSIVEGFVE
+692 LKNIVEGFVE

-722 NGIRTHVYK
+722 DGIRTHIYK
-731 KHINEEVPS
+731 KHVNEDVP
-740 NSTTTPTD
+740 NNNTTTPTD
-748 NNTTIENK
+748 NTATENK
-756 VIVEHTA
+756 VVSDHIV

-769 NNTLKLFALSVLG
+769 FNTLKYFAVSLVG
-782 LGFVL
+782 LAFVML
-787 VKRKGLRDE
+787 KKKGLRDE

>member
-1 MKHLIIKTK
+1 MKRI
-10 EEQNLKKLLTFITML
+10 LTFITML
-25 FMTIC
+25 FMAIC
-30 MGIPAHAEETTPRRL
+30 MGIPAHAEETSPRRL

-70 SFFLNLTWNSTET
+70 SFFLNMTWNATET
-83 VHTGDFFDIL
+83 IHTGDFFDIL

-100 SSDKLDRTFP
+100 SSDKLAQTFP
-110 IIDSATGD
+110 VIDSVVGD
-118 NIGEGTLHPNGTEG
+118 VIGEGTLHPNGTEG

-154 LWVSFNKNHIELNK
+154 LWVPFNKNHIELNK
-168 KNVFTFTIKGNGIYN
+168 KNTFTFTIKGNGVYN

-193 TRPSTDGEVIAKW
+193 TRPSTSGEVIAKW
-206 GQELPDEPNT
+206 GQGLPDEPNT

-223 NKSGMDLHHVVL
+223 NNSGMDLHHVVL

-245 FLHPID
+245 FLHPVD

-346 GVTTKGKLKIVKQ
+346 GVTTKGKLQIVKQ

-378 DNTTQTLVTGADGT
+378 DNSTQTLVTGEDGT

-470 GKSVTLDTSNN
+470 GKSVTIDTSNN
-481 WEYTFTDLHKY
+481 WEYTFTGLRKY

-559 AEFENGFTDKKNEI
+559 AEFENGFTDKKDEI

-603 VPNDAPEVTLPE
+603 VPNDSPTVELPE

-623 ENGNDIH
+623 ENGTDIH
-630 ELEENFIEKLDINGY
+630 ELEENFVEKLDINGY

-659 IYTKVETEIP
+659 VYTKVETEVP

-679 LKITRFIDTNGVE
+679 LKITRFIDTNGAE
-692 LKSIVEGFVE
+692 LKNIVEGFVE
-702 KDSNIVYENE
+702 KDSNIVYETE

-722 NGIRTHVYK
+722 NGIRTHIYK
-731 KHINEEVPS
+731 KHVTEEVPS
-740 NSTTTPTD
+740 DNITTPAD
-748 NNTTIENK
+748 NNTTTENK

-782 LGFVL
+782 LGFAL
-787 VKRKGLRDE
+787 TKRKDLSNE

>member
-1 MKHLIIKTK
+1 MR
-10 EEQNLKKLLTFITML
+10 KLFTFLTML

-30 MGIPAHAEETTPRRL
+30 MAIPTHAEENTPRRL

-83 VHTGDFFDIL
+83 VHTGDYFDIL

-110 IIDSATGD
+110 IIDSASGD
-118 NIGEGTLHPNGTEG
+118 VIGGGTLHPNGTEG

-154 LWVSFNKNHIELNK
+154 LWVPFNKNHIELNK
-168 KNVFTFTIKGNGIYN
+168 KNTFTFTIKGNGIYN

-206 GQELPDEPNT
+206 GQGLPDEPNT

-245 FLHPID
+245 FLHPVN

-272 WGEVIDVTDKIQ
+272 WGEVVDVTDKIQ

-337 KLADVGGDT
+337 KLADVGGNT
-346 GVTTKGKLKIVKQ
+346 GVTTVGKLKVVKQ
-359 DSETG
+359 DAETG
-364 AGLAGAKFE
+364 TGLAGAKFE
-373 IKDLD
+373 IKNLD
-378 DNTTQTLVTGADGT
+378 DNSIQTLVTGADGE

-423 IQTSVSK
+423 IQTSVST

-440 ITRDIKVS
+440 ITRDVKVS

-470 GKSVTLDTSNN
+470 GKSITLDTSNN
-481 WEYTFTDLHKY
+481 WEYTFTGLRKY
-492 NGNQEI
+492 NGNQEV

-506 MNFYMTS
+506 MNFYMAS
-513 ITGDMDNGFNVTNTW
+513 VTGDMENGFNVTNTW
-528 NEQHELPGDAPTVE
+528 NEQHELPGNAPTVE

-550 FVNTNNEQI
+550 FVNTENEQI
-559 AEFENGFTDKKNEI
+559 AEFENGFTDKKDEI
-573 TFNGTKYVF
+573 TFNNVKYVF
-582 KEKLPDQ
+582 KEKLPDEN
-589 DGIRTYVYE
+589 GIRTYVYE
-598 EFHSE
+598 KFESE
-603 VPNDAPEVTLPE
+603 VPNDAPELTLPE

-623 ENGNDIH
+623 EQGNDIK
-630 ELEENFIEKLDINGY
+630 ELEENFVEKKEISGY
-645 VFKETT
+645 VYKETT
-651 ETSDIRTH
+651 ETTDIRTH
-659 IYTKVETEIP
+659 VYAKIETEIP
-669 NDAPTVEVPE
+669 NDSPVVEVPE
-679 LKITRFIDTNGVE
+679 LKITRFVDTNGVE
-692 LKSIVEGFVE
+692 LQNIVEGFVE

-731 KHINEEVPS
+731 KHVNEEVPS
-740 NSTTTPTD
+740 DITTTPTD
-748 NNTTIENK
+748 NNTTTENK
-756 VIVEHTA
+756 VIESTA
-763 PTGDNM
+763 PTGDGM
-769 NNTLKLFALSVLG
+769 NNTLKLFVLSVLG

-787 VKRKGLRDE
+787 TKRKGLRDE

>member
-1 MKHLIIKTK
+1 M
-10 EEQNLKKLLTFITML
+10 KKLLTFLTML

-30 MGIPAHAEETTPRRL
+30 MAIPAYAEETSPRRL

-83 VHTGDFFDIL
+83 VHTGDYFDIL

-118 NIGEGTLHPNGTEG
+118 NIGEGTLHPNGAEG

-154 LWVSFNKNHIELNK
+154 LWVPFNKNHIELNK
-168 KNVFTFTIKGNGIYN
+168 KNTFTFTIKGNGIYN

-193 TRPSTDGEVIAKW
+193 TRPSTSGEVIAKW
-206 GQELPDEPNT
+206 GQGLPDEPNT

-223 NKSGMDLHHVVL
+223 NKSGIDLHHVVL

-245 FLHPID
+245 FLHPVD

-346 GVTTKGKLKIVKQ
+346 GVTTKGKLQIVKQ

-378 DNTTQTLVTGADGT
+378 DDSTQTLVTGADGT
-392 AVTPNVVFEANY
+392 VVTPNVVFEANY

-481 WEYTFTDLHKY
+481 WEYTFTGLRKY
-492 NGNQEI
+492 NGSQEV

-506 MNFYMTS
+506 MSFYMTS
-513 ITGDMDNGFNVTNTW
+513 VTGDMDNGFNVTNTW

-559 AEFENGFTDKKNEI
+559 AEFENGFTDKKDEI

-623 ENGNDIH
+623 EQGNDIH
-630 ELEENFIEKLDINGY
+630 ELEENFVEKLDINGY

-659 IYTKVETEIP
+659 VYTKVETEIP
-669 NDAPTVEVPE
+669 NDSPTVEVPE

-692 LKSIVEGFVE
+692 LKNIVEGFVE
-702 KDSNIVYENE
+702 KDSNIVYETE

-722 NGIRTHVYK
+722 DGIRTHVYK
-731 KHINEEVPS
+731 KHVNEEVPS
-740 NSTTTPTD
+740 DITTTPTD
-748 NNTTIENK
+748 NNTTTENK

-763 PTGDNM
+763 PTGDSM

-787 VKRKGLRDE
+787 LYRKKITG

>member
-1 MKHLIIKTK
+1 M
-10 EEQNLKKLLTFITML
+10 KKLLTFITML
-25 FMTIC
+25 FITVCIA
-30 MGIPAHAEETTPRRL
+30 IPTHAEENTPRRL

-83 VHTGDFFDIL
+83 VHTGDYFDIL
-93 VPESIDM
+93 VPESIDI

-110 IIDSATGD
+110 IIDSVTGD

-154 LWVSFNKNHIELNK
+154 LWVPFNKNHIELNK

-193 TRPSTDGEVIAKW
+193 TRPSTGGEVIAKW
-206 GQELPDEPNT
+206 GQGLPDEPNT

-245 FLHPID
+245 FLHPVD

-324 SSDEVTKDVTAQY
+324 SSDEVTKDVTVQY

-414 YKLNNTVYT
+414 YKLNNSVYT

-464 ADNVDT
+464 ADGVDT
-470 GKSVTLDTSNN
+470 NQSVTLDASNN
-481 WEYTFTDLHKY
+481 WEYTFTGLRKY

-513 ITGDMDNGFNVTNTW
+513 VTGDMDNGFNVTNTW

-559 AEFENGFTDKKNEI
+559 AEFENGFTEKKDEI

-623 ENGNDIH
+623 EHGNDLH
-630 ELEENFIEKLDINGY
+630 ELEENFVEKLDINGY

-659 IYTKVETEIP
+659 VYTKVETEIP

-692 LKSIVEGFVE
+692 LKNIVEGFVE
-702 KDSNIVYENE
+702 KDSNIIYENE

-731 KHINEEVPS
+731 KHTNKEVPS
-740 NSTTTPTD
+740 DNTTTPT
-748 NNTTIENK
+748 NNTTTENH

-763 PTGDNM
+763 PTGDSM
-769 NNTLKLFALSVLG
+769 MNTLKYFMVSVFGLALVLIK
-782 LGFVL
+782 
-787 VKRKGLRDE
+787 KRGSE